1 MNAGIIIVTV
11 IVHLFYALN
20 IRLLVSS
27 VFKKNETGKKD
38 VILVG
43 LYTISS
49 LISAFNNMP
58 HIIGIMNVIVLYIIL
73 FLIVLGGKK
82 TDKLKVFF
90 LMMIY
95 LIIDSML
102 SSICILS
109 IGTLKN
115 TMFTVK
121 LTSMF
126 FNIMVTLY
134 LLIKRRMKSDKDSVL
149 LILSNKELAIITVY
163 MLLLGLFNA
172 LAASDV
178 FSEKIYMSMIKTM
191 IVVILISSI
200 LITYYLMTTIL
211 SKKYYESSAKLIGMQ
226 LEAQLNYYKNLNE
239 VIKELKNFKHDYKNH
254 LICIRSLVSSDRS
267 DEVIGYLDY
276 LAERSDGRYKLFNS
290 GNYIA
295 DALLKEKSCIAA
307 KKDCCINFKGAI
319 SDRISPYNI
328 CTILSNALDNSIEG
342 CERCPEGMERSIDID
357 CSIVNCVQLI
367 RISNPSVC
375 QSIKGSSK
383 ADKHNHGMGLYSISR
398 VLEEIDGQMTV
409 CSLNP
414 RFVLEIEYRLS
425 DTIEANKEL

>member
-191 IVVILISSI
+191 IVA
-200 LITYYLMTTIL
+200 ITQVCHL
-211 SKKYYESSAKLIGMQ
+211 KKQKQA
-226 LEAQLNYYKNLNE
+226 
-239 VIKELKNFKHDYKNH
+239 VKE
-254 LICIRSLVSSDRS
+254 
-267 DEVIGYLDY
+267 
-276 LAERSDGRYKLFNS
+276 
-290 GNYIA
+290 
-295 DALLKEKSCIAA
+295 
-307 KKDCCINFKGAI
+307 
-319 SDRISPYNI
+319 
-328 CTILSNALDNSIEG
+328 
-342 CERCPEGMERSIDID
+342 
-357 CSIVNCVQLI
+357 
-367 RISNPSVC
+367 
-375 QSIKGSSK
+375 
-383 ADKHNHGMGLYSISR
+383 
-398 VLEEIDGQMTV
+398 
-409 CSLNP
+409 
-414 RFVLEIEYRLS
+414 
-425 DTIEANKEL
+425 